1 MLLEALLL
9 LLAVSLDLSIVSSTM
24 ISCSIS
30 LGSYNFPSRFSVA
43 VKLTSEFTSLEDP
56 TDDPDAI
63 VFSTWPADEIG
74 FVGYERRVEPEGPM

>member
-9 LLAVSLDLSIVSSTM
+9 LLAVSIDLSTVSSTM

-30 LGSYNFPSRFSVA
+30 SGSSNFPSRFSVA
-43 VKLTSEFTSLEDP
+43 VKLTSEFISLEEP

-63 VFSTWPADEIG
+63 VLSAWPADGIG